1 MRLFALAVSLCA
13 FSSLVHAA
21 DSSIPQYR
29 YDTEL
34 DIARVVSIKTP
45 KSPTCQL
52 VTAVMT
58 YEDSKGEIHKLAYTV
73 RNNDCYNQ
81 N

>member
-1 MRLFALAVSLCA
+1 MRLFTLAVSLCA
-13 FSSLVHAA
+13 FSSLAQAA
-21 DSSIPQYR
+21 DSSIEQYH
-29 YDTEL
+29 YGTEL
-34 DIARVVSIKTP
+34 DIARVISINTP
-45 KSPTCQL
+45 KGPTCQL

-58 YEDSKGEIHKLAYTV
+58 YENATGERRKLAYTV